1 MKSGVLIIA
10 NALCKTNMAEEQVI
24 IVDEENH
31 EIKIVPRS
39 LMRRDVLLHRS
50 TYIIVTNSEGQI
62 LIQKRSLEKDV
73 YPGYYDPTT
82 GGVVKEGESYEE
94 NAIRE
99 LEEEIG
105 VTNVELNPLWDFR
118 INQDQCN
125 VWGRAFWVTYDG
137 PIKLVDGEVT
147 EYLFLDRSEI
157 DVFFAS
163 HDVMLDGQY
172 VINRFLNNE

>member
-1 MKSGVLIIA
+1 
-10 NALCKTNMAEEQVI
+10 MAEEQVI
-24 IVDEENH
+24 IVDEQNQ
-31 EIKIVPRS
+31 EIEIVPRS
-39 LMRRDVLLHRS
+39 VMRRDVLLHRS
-50 TYIIVTNSEGQI
+50 TYIIVTNSQKQI

-82 GGVVKEGESYEE
+82 GGVVKAGESYEQ

-105 VTNVELNPLWDFR
+105 VKGVALNPLWDFR
-118 INQDQCN
+118 IHQDQCD

-157 DVFFAS
+157 DAFFAS
-163 HDVMLDGQY
+163 HHVMLDGQY
-172 VINRFLNNE
+172 VINRFLSNE

>member
-1 MKSGVLIIA
+1 MS
-10 NALCKTNMAEEQVI
+10 EEQVL
-24 IVDEENH
+24 IVSEENE
-31 EIKIVPRS
+31 EIAVVPRS
-39 LMRRDVLLHRS
+39 VMRRDVLLHRS
-50 TYIIVTNSEGQI
+50 TYIIVINSSGQI
-62 LIQKRSLEKDV
+62 LIQKRSMQKDV

-82 GGVVKEGESYEE
+82 GGVVKAGESYEE

-105 VTNVELNPLWDFR
+105 VTGVKLNALWDFR

-125 VWGRAFWVTYDG
+125 VWGRAFWVQYDG
-137 PIKLVDGEVT
+137 EIQLVDGEVT

-157 DVFFAS
+157 DHFFAT

-172 VINRFLNNE
+172 VINRFLSNE